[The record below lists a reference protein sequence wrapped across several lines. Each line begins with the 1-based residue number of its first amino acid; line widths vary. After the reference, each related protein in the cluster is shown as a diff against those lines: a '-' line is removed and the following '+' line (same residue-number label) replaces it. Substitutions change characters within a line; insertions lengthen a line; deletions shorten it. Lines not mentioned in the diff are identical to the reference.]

1 MLSNQKMAIKTRSI
15 EMVKWKES
23 EIQYLIEHHL
33 FMTDKQMARDLN
45 RSVLSVGGKL
55 CRMNLIRP
63 MQIKKKHRAE
73 GCKNSNK
80 HKLENNGNW
89 KGGISKNHYHYK
101 KIQMERYPERV
112 KARQEVFN
120 AIQRGEIIRQ
130 ACVVCGAE
138 KAHAHHEDYSKP
150 LDVIWLCRKHHRE
163 VHNGKH

>member
-1 MLSNQKMAIKTRSI
+1 
-15 EMVKWKES
+15 MVKWEES
-23 EIQYLIEHHL
+23 ELQYLLDNYLI
-33 FMTDKQMARDLN
+33 MTNNQMAQCLN
-45 RSVLSVGGKL
+45 RSTLSISGKL
-55 CRMNLIRP
+55 WRMSLIRP
-63 MQIKKKHRAE
+63 LSIRKQHCAD

-80 HKLENNGNW
+80 QKLENNGNW

-120 AIQRGEIIRQ
+120 AIKRGEIIRQ
-130 ACVVCGAE
+130 SCSVCGLE